1 MFETATWLEQ
11 FRGEPVSVLEGALAA
26 QAWEQRR
33 DDDAGQREA
42 DERAQAAEE
51 RAEGL
56 HLANRA
62 LGNPVGEIASLR
74 SALVG
79 VDDEV
84 AELRERLAKA
94 EARQGRLREN
104 LQWWNERWSLAVDA
118 TTTRSAWVDPAQA
131 ALMRAQAA
139 AEDARRRGRSVLAK
153 ARAQHAGRFR
163 ARGLVR
169 VPDDADTRRYE
180 PVCPID
186 GQVHPDAVRF
196 R

>member
-94 EARQGRLREN
+94 ERKRRAYKERYRANWHSEPHDANDHLRLHVSSLEYSAGWEGDGG
-104 LQWWNERWSLAVDA
+104 LQVACFLTIYN
-118 TTTRSAWVDPAQA
+118 
-131 ALMRAQAA
+131 
-139 AEDARRRGRSVLAK
+139 
-153 ARAQHAGRFR
+153 
-163 ARGLVR
+163 
-169 VPDDADTRRYE
+169 
-180 PVCPID
+180 D
-186 GQVHPDAVRF
+186 GDYSTA
-196 R
+196 